1 MPSAIARPR
10 ESTLNLRIDAALKQ
24 EFVAVVEAENRPAA
38 EVLRALMRGYV
49 EEARKRRFMAE
60 ARRQSQLI
68 AASEDEAEVMR
79 WIQDVSAPPD
89 EFDGCEQGGPG
100 GSL

>member
-1 MPSAIARPR
+1 MPHAIASSK

-24 EFVAVVEAENRPAA
+24 EFVAEVEAEDRPAA

-49 EEARKRRFMAE
+49 AEARKRRFAAE

-68 AASEDEAEVMR
+68 AASEEEAEVMR
-79 WIQDVSAPPD
+79 WIQDVSAPL
-89 EFDGCEQGGPG
+89 DGFEERG
-100 GSL
+100 L

>member
-1 MPSAIARPR
+1 MPNTIARPR

-24 EFVAVVEAENRPAA
+24 EFVAVVEAEKRPAA

-49 EEARKRRFMAE
+49 DEARKRRFAAE

-79 WIQDVSAPPD
+79 WIQDVSAPLSGF
-89 EFDGCEQGGPG
+89 EEGG
-100 GSL
+100 L

>member
-1 MPSAIARPR
+1 MPRAIARPS

-24 EFVAVVEAENRPAA
+24 DFVAVVEAEDRPAA

-49 EEARKRRFMAE
+49 AEARKRRFAAE

-68 AASEDEAEVMR
+68 DASEDEAEVMR
-79 WIQDVSAPPD
+79 WIQDVSAPM
-89 EFDGCEQGGPG
+89 GGFEEG
-100 GSL
+100 ER